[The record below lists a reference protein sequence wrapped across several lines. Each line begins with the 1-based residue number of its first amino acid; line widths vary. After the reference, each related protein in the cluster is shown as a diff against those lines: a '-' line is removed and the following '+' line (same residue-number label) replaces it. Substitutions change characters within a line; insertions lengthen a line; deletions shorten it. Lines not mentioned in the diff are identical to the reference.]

1 MLPQQATEE
10 IPSEFLRIPICL
22 WKLDWAAGRQ
32 PLVSSLPYLCP
43 HRSIPCQVSC
53 LWPQGFGYLG
63 ERPKPRREAAPGIP
77 VQAEELPGLPP
88 GDKQALK
95 AEIDEWF
102 CSLLLE
108 SWLWFTYCFPFA
120 KTWVI
125 HLLKYSFISAS
136 WKEHCKW
143 KCKLLRDGSLL
154 SSHLPAESCVL
165 TITKFTLQICQV
177 AGHLLFTVWKSN
189 EPAVRPFLLEPFS
202 NPPADRERSGG
213 GFESPPVHWHDE
225 YGTDSVCSVPHQTA
239 AAFCHT
245 RLPKCSLLWVS
256 ELF

>member
-10 IPSEFLRIPICL
+10 IPSEVLRIPICL

-53 LWPQGFGYLG
+53 LWPQGFGYFG

-202 NPPADRERSGG
+202 NPPADWERSGG
-213 GFESPPVHWHDE
+213 GFESPTLAWWVRYRQCLLCTP
-225 YGTDSVCSVPHQTA
+225 SNCCCFLPHSA
-239 AAFCHT
+239 
-245 RLPKCSLLWVS
+245 S
-256 ELF
+256 